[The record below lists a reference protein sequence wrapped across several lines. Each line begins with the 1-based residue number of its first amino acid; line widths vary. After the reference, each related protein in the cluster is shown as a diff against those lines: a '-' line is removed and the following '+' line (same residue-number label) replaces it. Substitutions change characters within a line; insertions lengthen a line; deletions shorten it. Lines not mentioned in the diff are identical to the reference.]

1 MGIFCDDEYGILVLG
16 KDDALFCHIQL
27 VGGVLAECV
36 ATGVLMLAEA
46 DGGILDVS
54 GVFYGDDS
62 EFVGSFFIGKGN
74 SARPCRSPR

>member
-46 DGGILDVS
+46 DGGILDIS
-54 GVFYGDDS
+54 GVF
-62 EFVGSFFIGKGN
+62 
-74 SARPCRSPR
+74 